1 MARWNRLETW
11 KYEPDTEPLIYRDPK
26 TGEHTIE
33 TLGSWVPCEEDVGEE
48 ELANF
53 YKKDPKEKPRV
64 SLAIRKD
71 DATIGARVQAS
82 IIKGT
87 IGGDMAAAFLF
98 KIAGTIK
105 HQLTTNF
112 KVDGILIKR
121 AGETV
126 TPLNLIDVHVTD
138 IASYDLDLGA
148 ADDTLCN
155 DLTAA
160 FVLCYAHR
168 VSHLAGTVGNNDYI
182 GRLVT
187 KGMAIAGTSPMNGA
201 KEAIRSTLLASKAFS
216 ADLVNHPGFCGLLVA
231 LDMFFLNFPNHALS
245 KFRIATLQMYCK
257 GYTVLNDLT
266 YMNEITGMERSEWSQ
281 GIFVEEISKQIQK
294 LTGMEKYFKFHKSY
308 FPYLFALGILTRSPF
323 SVTVSPGLHAFIH
336 AVGTLKSHV
345 RSYSARLVRCSQE
358 ELVFQNA
365 RMFAFAT
372 TAPADQQKRLC
383 VERGADKKVLAE
395 HENVNQPTSVNVLD
409 WLDFLKTFDME
420 PPAAV
425 IRAKQVLDAAGP
437 HRTGTILEGL
447 RRATKIRHVLIEQN
461 IISTPAS
468 QDGN

>member
-1 MARWNRLETW
+1 MARWNRLENY
-11 KYEPDTEPLIYRDPK
+11 KYEPDTEPIIYRDPK

-33 TLGSWVPCEEDVGEE
+33 TLGTWVLCEEDVGEE

-112 KVDGILIKR
+112 ELDGILIKR

-201 KEAIRSTLLASKAFS
+201 KEAIRSTLLASRAFS

-281 GIFVEEISKQIQK
+281 GIFVEEITAAPGGPTPGTFNAHYCGAPTHRGLAPPHFMLLCRCGLGIGATLERHPFSELQVALAGVTALPSSASYPEENFGGNQLLDARPPPELPLVSSCPDILFRKAC
-294 LTGMEKYFKFHKSY
+294 YDFHFHKMINYDDSSATIDNKVSKAGDH
-308 FPYLFALGILTRSPF
+308 PIQWKPALMAQI
-323 SVTVSPGLHAFIH
+323 
-336 AVGTLKSHV
+336 LKS
-345 RSYSARLVRCSQE
+345 ARVYHSQE
-358 ELVFQNA
+358 FSS
-365 RMFAFAT
+365 
-372 TAPADQQKRLC
+372 
-383 VERGADKKVLAE
+383 
-395 HENVNQPTSVNVLD
+395 TSN
-409 WLDFLKTFDME
+409 
-420 PPAAV
+420 
-425 IRAKQVLDAAGP
+425 
-437 HRTGTILEGL
+437 
-447 RRATKIRHVLIEQN
+447 
-461 IISTPAS
+461 
-468 QDGN
+468 

>member
-1 MARWNRLETW
+1 MARSNRLETGTP
-11 KYEPDTEPLIYRDPK
+11 ELETETIFLIDP
-26 TGEHTIE
+26 TGELIPLTPE
-33 TLGSWVPCEEDVGEE
+33 RLGLREEDVGEE
-48 ELANF
+48 QLVNF

-71 DATIGARVQAS
+71 DETIGARVQAS
-82 IIKGT
+82 IINGA

-105 HQLTTNF
+105 HQLTTTF
-112 KVDGILIKR
+112 EVDGILIKR

-126 TPLNLIDVHVTD
+126 TPLDLIDVHVTD
-138 IASYDLDLGA
+138 IASYHLDSGA

-160 FVLCYAHR
+160 FVLCYAHL
-168 VSHLAGTVGNNDYI
+168 VCHLAGTVGSNDYI
-182 GRLVT
+182 GHLVA
-187 KGMAIAGTSPMNGA
+187 KGMAIVRTSPMNGA
-201 KEAIRSTLLASKAFS
+201 KEAIRSTLLASKAFG
-216 ADLVNHPGFCGLLVA
+216 AGLVNHPGFCGLLA
-231 LDMFFLNFPNHALS
+231 AIDMFFLNFPNHALS
-245 KFRIATLQMYCK
+245 KFRIATLQTYCK
-257 GYTVLNDLT
+257 GYTILKDLT

-281 GIFVEEISKQIQK
+281 GIFVEKISKQIQK
-294 LTGMEKYFKFHKSY
+294 LTGIAQYFKFHKSY
-308 FPYLFALGILTRSPF
+308 FPYLSALRILTRSPF
-323 SVTVSPGLHAFIH
+323 SVTVSPELHAFIH

-365 RMFAFAT
+365 RVFALAT
-372 TAPADQQKRLC
+372 TAPADQQKRC
-383 VERGADKKVLAE
+383 VERGADQKVLAE
-395 HENVNQPTSVNVLD
+395 HEKVNQPTSINALD
-409 WLDFLKTFDME
+409 WRSFIETFDGRE

-447 RRATKIRHVLIEQN
+447 RSATNNSHALIELTMV
-461 IISTPAS
+461 STPAS